1 MIEPTVSV
9 IIVSRG
15 RPDSLR
21 RCLTAASQ
29 LIYRLFEVVSVV
41 DPAAAAAV
49 RGMPFADRI
58 KIVEFD
64 EANISL
70 ARNEGLAHAAGEIV
84 AFLDDDAV
92 PEPGWLCHLVQAFA
106 DPDVAAAGGYVRGRN
121 GISFQSKGQA
131 VDEFGYTT
139 VLPLSS
145 DDIEVFSGRPGMAI
159 KTQGTNCAFRRD
171 IFCEIGGFDPAYRY
185 YLDETDLNMRLAV
198 QNRKT
203 AIVPRAEVHHGV
215 EASATRKKSR
225 MPRSLLEVGAS
236 QVIFLRKY
244 APDAERDAVIED
256 FCGIQRRLLIRH
268 LVAGNCEPRDVER
281 VMTTLRAGI
290 SEGSGRAISPA
301 PAIPRKD
308 RDFRRFRQASAYYRH
323 EVICG
328 FRSRAPGLRRMAR
341 ESVRQGAIVSLYIFS
356 ATSRYHRVSYSD
368 GHWEQKGGLFGRS
381 ERSGPFFLFTGLKQR
396 LKKETHRVA
405 SQRDP
410 RNTAHLVGLL
420 SKNTL

>member
-1 MIEPTVSV
+1 MISPAVSV

-15 RPDSLR
+15 RPELLR
-21 RCLTAASQ
+21 RCLTAVSQ
-29 LIYRLFEVVSVV
+29 LIYDPFEVVTVV
-41 DPAAAAAV
+41 DPAAVAAV
-49 RGMPFADRI
+49 QNMQFADRI

-84 AFLDDDAV
+84 AFLDDDSV
-92 PEPGWLCHLVQAFA
+92 PEPGWLYHLVQAFT

-139 VLPLSS
+139 ELPLSS
-145 DDIEVFSGRPGMAI
+145 DDIVVFSGRPGMAI
-159 KTQGTNCAFRRD
+159 KTQGTNCAFRRG
-171 IFCEIGGFDPAYRY
+171 IFSEIGGFDPAYRY
-185 YLDETDLNMRLAV
+185 YLEETDLNMRLAV

-203 AIVPRAEVHHGV
+203 GIVPRAEVHHGV
-215 EASATRKKSR
+215 EASPTRKKSR
-225 MPRSLLEVGAS
+225 MPKSLLEVGAS
-236 QVIFLRKY
+236 QVVFLRKY
-244 APDAERDAVIED
+244 ASETVRDAVLDD
-256 FCGIQRRLLIRH
+256 FCRIQRCMLIRH

-290 SEGSGRAISPA
+290 SEGLGRAISLA
-301 PAIPRKD
+301 PAISNKD
-308 RDFRRFRQASAYYRH
+308 CNFRSFRTSSADYRH
-323 EVICG
+323 DVICG
-328 FRSRAPGLRRMAR
+328 FRSRAPGLRRKAR
-341 ESVRQGAIVSLYIFS
+341 ESVQQGAIVSLYVFS
-356 ATSRYHRVSYSD
+356 ATSRFHRVSYSE

-381 ERSGPFFLFTGLKQR
+381 DRTGPLFLFTGLKQR

-410 RNTAHLVGLL
+410 RNTAHLVGSL